1 MVYLKDYAQ
10 IVTEARRGQL
20 VFPTSV
26 NAALQLQQALSDP
39 DCHLEDAIRKVLAEP
54 VLAARAVALANS
66 AVFCRLGGPVVTSAR
81 GAVMRVGYR
90 NLYTLA
96 AAMVVRQFGARIRN
110 PRLRICADQLW
121 QHCAHVASLSHLLA
135 RALTRVDPD
144 TALFAGIMHEV
155 AGFYLLARADDMP
168 GLLDDPDAHMGALH
182 EIVTRELMRKL
193 AVPEPVATAI
203 VSLRGGAIS
212 LPPGGLRDT
221 LLLARRLAPL
231 RSPLAQPDDAVL
243 ANAAAVDAYLD
254 GNMLIDAILLES
266 AEEARSMSAALL
278 V

>member
-1 MVYLKDYAQ
+1 
-10 IVTEARRGQL
+10 
-20 VFPTSV
+20 
-26 NAALQLQQALSDP
+26 
-39 DCHLEDAIRKVLAEP
+39 
-54 VLAARAVALANS
+54 
-66 AVFCRLGGPVVTSAR
+66 
-81 GAVMRVGYR
+81 
-90 NLYTLA
+90 
-96 AAMVVRQFGARIRN
+96 
-110 PRLRICADQLW
+110 LRICADQLW

-193 AVPEPVATAI
+193 AVPEPVAAAI
-203 VSLRGGAIS
+203 VSLRGGAMS
-212 LPPGGLRDT
+212 LPPDGLRDT

-231 RSPLAQPDDAVL
+231 RSPLAQADDAVL

-254 GNMLIDAILLES
+254 GNTLIDAILLES